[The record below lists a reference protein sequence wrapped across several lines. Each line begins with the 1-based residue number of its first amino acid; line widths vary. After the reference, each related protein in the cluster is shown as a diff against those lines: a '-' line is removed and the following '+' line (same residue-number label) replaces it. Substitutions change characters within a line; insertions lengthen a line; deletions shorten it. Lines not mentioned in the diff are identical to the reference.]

1 MGTQEAATARDA
13 VLTRDG
19 AGTRGRAS
27 GEVLLGLAL
36 FGLYSLVAML
46 PEQVREH
53 AARRRGEAVL
63 ALERALHL
71 DVEHALNGWLAGR
84 PAWRALADYE
94 YATAYLAA
102 TLAVLVWLYVRH
114 PDRYRTARNAFVML
128 NVAAI
133 ACFALFPVMP
143 PRFMGDLG
151 FVDTVRLGRT
161 WGSWGSP
168 VIEHADRFAAVPSLH
183 MAWALWAGVELA
195 RAGAPRPA
203 RILNGAHIAVTAYVI
218 VATANH
224 YVLDAVAAVPL
235 VALSVVT
242 AERLAAR
249 PPAAERVPAQDAFF
263 LAVESA
269 AAPQHAGG
277 VIMLDTSRRA
287 LGRLDLV
294 RLIGDRLDR
303 LPRFRQRLEDGGRWR
318 RPVWRDHPAIDWSW
332 HVTERDVD
340 GMDGLRAMIA
350 EIQAEPLPRDRPLW
364 RMILVGGAAPGRT
377 TLVFLMHHVVADG
390 VGVVAQ
396 AISLMEPAAPGPS
409 GGGEPATPP
418 RRRVR
423 EALAGAVGLAQLAA
437 DGGAGPAP
445 ARLPSAGT
453 AGRRFGTLRVP
464 LDEARAIARRHGARV
479 SDVVM
484 CAVAGA
490 LRRTVRFP
498 AGQAP
503 RECRVAVPLM
513 MRSPGQGM
521 EGNHTTAVMVDLPIG
536 AMPERERLAEIARR
550 SRVLR
555 SGTRALAAWFV
566 MRQAGRLMPVP
577 LHARFARAVYG
588 GRFLQG
594 IVSSLPASRE
604 RLLLTG
610 VPVTGVYP
618 VVPLAPGAPLAVAAL
633 GVDREL
639 CFGVCAD
646 TGLVDDAGAL
656 AAAVRDVVRELR
668 DD

>member
-1 MGTQEAATARDA
+1 MGTQDAVTARDA

-53 AARRRGEAVL
+53 AARRRGEMVL
-63 ALERALHL
+63 GLERALHL
-71 DVEHALNGWLAGR
+71 DLEPALNGWLAAR
-84 PAWRALADYE
+84 PVWRVLADYE
-94 YATAYLAA
+94 YATTYVAA

-114 PDRYRTARNAFVML
+114 PERYRTARNAFVTL

-143 PRFMGDLG
+143 PRFLGDLG

-168 VIEHADRFAAVPSLH
+168 LIEHADRFAAVPSLH
-183 MAWALWAGVELA
+183 MAWTLWAGVELA
-195 RAGAPRPA
+195 RARAPRPVRA
-203 RILNGAHIAVTAYVI
+203 LNGAHIAVTAYVI

-235 VALSVVT
+235 VALSVLT
-242 AERLAAR
+242 AGRLAAR
-249 PPAAERVPAQDAFF
+249 PAAAERVPAQDAFF

-303 LPRFRQRLEDGGRWR
+303 LPRFRQRLADRGRWR
-318 RPVWRDHPAIDWSW
+318 RPVWLDHPAVDWSW
-332 HVTERDVD
+332 HVTERTVD
-340 GMDGLRAMIA
+340 GMAGLRAMIA

-364 RMILVGGAAPGRT
+364 RMILVAGAAPGRT

-396 AISLMEPAAPGPS
+396 AISLMEPAAPGRP
-409 GGGEPATPP
+409 GGRGPAAPP

-437 DGGAGPAP
+437 DGGAGAAP
-445 ARLPSAGT
+445 RLPSAGT
-453 AGRRFGTLRVP
+453 AGRRFGTLRIP
-464 LDEARAIARRHGARV
+464 LAEPREIARRYGARV

-490 LRRTVRFP
+490 LQRTVRFP
-498 AGQAP
+498 AGTPP

-513 MRSPGQGM
+513 MRAPGEGM

-536 AMPERERLAEIARR
+536 AMPERERLALIARR

-566 MRQAGRLMPVP
+566 MRQVGRLMPGP

-594 IVSSLPASRE
+594 IVSSLPASGE
-604 RLLLTG
+604 RMLLTG

-633 GVDREL
+633 GVDGEL
-639 CFGVCAD
+639 CFGICAD
-646 TGLVDDAGAL
+646 TGLVDDADAL
-656 AAAVRDVVRELR
+656 TAGVRDVIRELR
-668 DD
+668 DG

>member
-1 MGTQEAATARDA
+1 MGTQDAVTAQDA
-13 VLTRDG
+13 VLARDG
-19 AGTRGRAS
+19 TGTRARAS

-46 PEQVREH
+46 PEQAREH
-53 AARRRGEAVL
+53 AARRHGALVHG
-63 ALERALHL
+63 LERALHL
-71 DVEHALNGWLAGR
+71 DVEPALNGWLAGR
-84 PAWRALADYE
+84 PGLRLLADYE
-94 YATAYLAA
+94 YATTYAA
-102 TLAVLVWLYVRH
+102 AAFALLVWLFLRH
-114 PDRYRTARNAFVML
+114 PERYRTARNAFVMI
-128 NVAAI
+128 NVVAI
-133 ACFALFPVMP
+133 ACFALFPVAP
-143 PRFMGDLG
+143 
-151 FVDTVRLGRT
+151 
-161 WGSWGSP
+161 WGSP
-168 VIEHADRFAAVPSLH
+168 PAERADRLAAVPSLP
-183 MAWALWAGVELA
+183 MAWTLWVGAELA
-195 RAGAPRPA
+195 RAKA
-203 RILNGAHIAVTAYVI
+203 RRWVRALNGAHIAVTAYVI
-218 VATANH
+218 VAAADH
-224 YVLDAVAAVPL
+224 HVLDAVAAVPL
-235 VALSVVT
+235 VALSVL
-242 AERLAAR
+242 AAGRLAAR
-249 PPAAERVPAQDAFF
+249 PQAAERVPAQDAFF
-263 LAVESA
+263 LAVETGT
-269 AAPQHAGG
+269 APQHAGG

-303 LPRFRQRLEDGGRWR
+303 LPRFRQRLADRGRWR
-318 RPVWRDHPAIDWSW
+318 RPVWLDHPAVDWSW

-364 RMILVGGAAPGRT
+364 RMILVTGAAPGRT

-396 AISLMEPAAPGPS
+396 AISLMEPAAPAPGASAVPDGPK
-409 GGGEPATPP
+409 EAAPPP

-423 EALAGAVGLAQLAA
+423 EALAGVVGLAQLAA
-437 DGGAGPAP
+437 DSGVGAAPP
-445 ARLPSAGT
+445 ARLPAAGT
-453 AGRRFGTLRVP
+453 AERRFGTLRIP
-464 LDEARAIARRHGARV
+464 LDDPRTIARRHGTRV

-484 CAVAGA
+484 CAVAGGLA
-490 LRRTVRFP
+490 RTVRP
-498 AGQAP
+498 AGGEPP

-536 AMPERERLAEIARR
+536 AMPEAERLAEIARR

-566 MRQAGRLMPVP
+566 MRQVGRLMPAP

-639 CFGVCAD
+639 CFGICAD

-668 DD
+668 DE